1 MRAAVAE
8 RIKRLVPLNHFARG
22 VSVLAGGTVV
32 GHAIVVLASPVLT
45 RLYGPEDFGL
55 LAVYGALLGI
65 SSIIASL
72 SYQFAVPLPESDE
85 EAIHVLVL
93 SLGVVLIMTA
103 VTALLVVAFTGPIST
118 ALNTPAM
125 AEYMWL
131 LPVGLLLVGAYHG
144 LSYWAVRVKA
154 FPTIARTNVAQS
166 ISKVAVQLGG
176 YALGPF
182 ALILG
187 QICGQAVGSVS
198 LAALLIRE
206 RRDAL
211 GRVRWSRIRDA
222 AWRYRRFPLFTTWS
236 GVFNS
241 VGRNLPPLMFASLF
255 SPAIAGIYLLAH
267 SVLAMPMY
275 VIGRAVANVFF
286 ANAAGANR
294 DGTLS
299 TLVLN
304 IHTKL
309 AQLAMPA
316 ALVLLVSGQDIFRVV
331 FGDEWSQ
338 AGVFAQLMAPYLYF
352 QFVTSPLSDIAD
364 VLEKQVHDMMFQG
377 LLLST
382 RAVALV
388 VGALYFDV
396 LVAVALYAAA
406 SAVCWLAF
414 LAWILTVS
422 ENQWQ
427 EIWRITAKTALYA
440 VLPVSPLIAF
450 QFLSHDAYQ
459 FVAAMAA
466 TVMLLTIYT
475 AFMLRSVR
483 H

>member
-1 MRAAVAE
+1 MRAAIAE
-8 RIKRLVPLNHFARG
+8 RVNRLLPLNHFARG
-22 VSVLAGGTVV
+22 VSVLASGTVV

-65 SSIIASL
+65 TSIIASL
-72 SYQFAVPLPESDE
+72 SYQFAIPLPESDE

-93 SLGVVLIMTA
+93 SLGIVLIMTA
-103 VTALLVVAFTGPIST
+103 VTALLVLAFNGPITT

-131 LPVGLLLVGAYHG
+131 LPVGLLLVGAYQG
-144 LSYWAVRVKA
+144 LRYWAVRVKA
-154 FPTIARTNVAQS
+154 FSTIARTNVTQS
-166 ISKVAVQLGG
+166 IGKVAVQLGG
-176 YALGPF
+176 YVLGPF

-198 LAALLIRE
+198 LGALVIRE

-211 GRVRWSRIRDA
+211 SRVRLSRIRDA
-222 AWRYRRFPLFTTWS
+222 ARRYRRFPLFTTWS

-316 ALVLLVSGQDIFRVV
+316 TLVLLVAGPDIFGVV
-331 FGDEWSQ
+331 FGSEWSQ

-377 LLLST
+377 LLFAART
-382 RAVALV
+382 TALV
-388 VGALYFDV
+388 LGALYFDV
-396 LVAVALYAAA
+396 IVAVALYGAA

-414 LAWILTVS
+414 LAWIFTVS
-422 ENQWQ
+422 GNRWQ
-427 EIWRITAKTALYA
+427 EIWRVTAKTALYA

-450 QFLSHDAYQ
+450 QFLSKDAFQ

-466 TVMLLTIYT
+466 TIMLLTIYT
-475 AFMLRSVR
+475 AFMLRGAR
-483 H
+483 Q